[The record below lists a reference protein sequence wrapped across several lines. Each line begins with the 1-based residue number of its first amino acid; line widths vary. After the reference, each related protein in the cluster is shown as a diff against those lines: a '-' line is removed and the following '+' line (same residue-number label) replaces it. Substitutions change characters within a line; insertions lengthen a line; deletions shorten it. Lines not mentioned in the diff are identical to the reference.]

1 MLVPITFG
9 ASSVSGTKI
18 HALSPARAACAATA
32 VGRVPVE
39 AQPIGAAVATAE
51 GTCRERRSSR
61 DRRGGRCH
69 RDLNKK
75 APAMNAAGGRFLAPC
90 LTWRQ
95 YAANH
100 HGNSC
105 RPQDSLGS
113 GEVKPWIGA
122 GQAGDRGELKPPV
135 HTLKRVLGE

>member
-32 VGRVPVE
+32 FARLRVEPPE
-39 AQPIGAAVATAE
+39 TLLADRDGASRALGAAVATTE
-51 GTCRERRSSR
+51 GTSRERRSSG

-75 APAMNAAGGRFLAPC
+75 SPGNERRGRSLFSPC

-105 RPQDSLGS
+105 RP
-113 GEVKPWIGA
+113 
-122 GQAGDRGELKPPV
+122 
-135 HTLKRVLGE
+135 